1 MNVSSLAA
9 MPKPSSSDSP
19 SSGARQSFSLLMR
32 THHREL
38 IVYAA
43 ALTGDHHAG
52 QDLVQDAFVTAYGK
66 FASFDPDRD
75 FGAWMRGIVRN
86 KCGDWFRRQRR
97 APIPHPDITE
107 IELGLTLWQTARTT
121 GTGSVF
127 DALENCLASLPT
139 RLGDAV
145 RAFYFHDQAGQS
157 AAETLGIS
165 PASLRKRLE
174 RARRQLHDCISR
186 KLQPQPNPQD
196 V

>member
-19 SSGARQSFSLLMR
+19 AHGSRASFSLLMR

-38 IVYAA
+38 ILYAA
-43 ALTGDHHAG
+43 TLTGDHHAG
-52 QDLVQDAFVTAYGK
+52 QDLVQDAFVTAYSK
-66 FASFDPDRD
+66 FASFDTERD
-75 FGAWMRGIVRN
+75 FAAWMRGIVRN
-86 KCGDWFRRQRR
+86 KCRDWFRRQRR
-97 APIPHPDITE
+97 APIPLPEATHIE
-107 IELGLTLWQTARTT
+107 IGLAVWQTARTS

-127 DALENCLASLPT
+127 DALESCLASLPT

-145 RAFYFHDQAGQS
+145 RAFYLHDQAGQP

-186 KLQPQPNPQD
+186 KLQPQPPSQD
-196 V
+196 A